1 MSSRI
6 FHVSRLFGSVN
17 RNRSFSGM
25 VFGILLSAIAIG
37 SRKPTIHLLAYAIY
51 AVPIAR
57 IACARLH

>member
-1 MSSRI
+1 
-6 FHVSRLFGSVN
+6 
-17 RNRSFSGM
+17 M